1 MPASPMITIIVPVY
15 NTEQYLRSCL
25 DSLFRQGLNVSDYE
39 IILVNDGLTDKSYEI
54 CKEYKERYQNIV
66 LLSQTNQGVSAARN
80 YGLSQAKGEWIC
92 FVDSDDYMV
101 GNSLK
106 YIYEHFVG
114 NACDVIRFWAQFV
127 TDNKVDKAKQCDGE
141 LCFEGDGFEF
151 IKRYGLDTFCYIYL
165 IRRSFLI
172 EHEIYFK
179 PFRLGEDFLFASTLL
194 LANPRVRST
203 SCLSYLYLIHPQTA
217 STTRSKEH
225 SRKAAIDHL
234 IVNALIASMIEPYK
248 SMDIELYNKCLESLQ
263 VKIPLIF
270 SRLLCSDI
278 SVEDFGDF
286 VREQKRLGVL
296 PVNYKS
302 GGTKMKV
309 SQWMINILSA
319 NPSLFSLAR
328 FVFSHFFVPYILPL
342 LDRNK

>member
-127 TDNKVDKAKQCDGE
+127 TDNKVDKATQCDGE
-141 LCFEGDGFEF
+141 LCFEGDGF
-151 IKRYGLDTFCYIYL
+151 
-165 IRRSFLI
+165 
-172 EHEIYFK
+172 
-179 PFRLGEDFLFASTLL
+179 
-194 LANPRVRST
+194 
-203 SCLSYLYLIHPQTA
+203 
-217 STTRSKEH
+217 
-225 SRKAAIDHL
+225 
-234 IVNALIASMIEPYK
+234 
-248 SMDIELYNKCLESLQ
+248 
-263 VKIPLIF
+263 
-270 SRLLCSDI
+270 
-278 SVEDFGDF
+278 
-286 VREQKRLGVL
+286 
-296 PVNYKS
+296 
-302 GGTKMKV
+302 
-309 SQWMINILSA
+309 
-319 NPSLFSLAR
+319 
-328 FVFSHFFVPYILPL
+328 
-342 LDRNK
+342 